1 MTERVFV
8 LGAGRAG
15 RGLAR
20 ALRAAGVDVVGLHGR
35 ERTGPGDDIST
46 GALPPAAATA
56 TVVLVTV
63 RDAQLDG
70 VLRDLAGAALQPGA
84 VVLHASGSADP
95 PALAL
100 LRERGH
106 PAGTF
111 HPLVPL
117 VDPTRA
123 AATLRGAWVGLDGD
137 AEAQARGRALAE
149 RLGARV
155 LEIPAGHKAQY
166 HAAAVL
172 VSNFPPVLLALG
184 ERVLA
189 EAGVDGETARS
200 ALMPLWLAAAENVRG
215 ASVATALTGPV
226 VRGDAVTVR
235 ANLEALRDDVT
246 AQAVYRVLS
255 AALIDVL
262 GGSGR
267 DAVLQVLD
275 EA

>member
-1 MTERVFV
+1 MSDRVFV

-20 ALRAAGVDVVGLHGR
+20 ALRVAGVNVVGLHGR
-35 ERTGPGDDIST
+35 ERVDPADEIST
-46 GALPPAAATA
+46 GALPAAAAAATI
-56 TVVLVTV
+56 VLVTV
-63 RDAQLDG
+63 RDAQLDD
-70 VLRDLAGAALQPGA
+70 VLRDLADALLQPGA

-100 LRERGH
+100 LRQRGH

-123 AATLRGAWVGLDGD
+123 AATLRGAWVGVDGD
-137 AEAQARGRALAE
+137 AAAQACGRALAAQ
-149 RLGARV
+149 LGAQV
-155 LEIPAGHKAQY
+155 LVIPPGRKAAY

-189 EAGVDGETARS
+189 EAGIDAATARS
-200 ALMPLWLAAAENVRG
+200 ALLPLWLAAAENVRH
-215 ASVATALTGPV
+215 APVATALTGPV

-235 ANLEALRDDVT
+235 ANLDALRDDEV
-246 AQAVYRVLS
+246 AQAAYRVLS
-255 AALIDVL
+255 AALLSVL
-262 GGSGR
+262 GEDGR
-267 DAVLQVLD
+267 DEVRRALD
-275 EA
+275 RP